1 MLLMVVVSLLV
12 LELVFFK
19 IRYEAGWCLRSSPL
33 NRRISSW
40 ISSLMSLGRKGSKIR
55 FFTGIKKE
63 EKSGITSER
72 TTSRR
77 SSKRSSTIC
86 ATDTDSI
93 ILTFGKV
100 SLPCKPKV
108 KKASDFTGELLC
120 FRRNN
125 HLASDQY
132 KPYKAKWSLEESVR
146 LDFWEENIIFTF
158 VLGGASFILL
168 QYDACK
174 AKILSAIPYLSSV
187 TFGGWDNEAA
197 AQTV

>member
-1 MLLMVVVSLLV
+1 MLLMVVVGLLV
-12 LELVFFK
+12 LELVFLK
-19 IRYEAGWCLRSSPL
+19 IRYEAGLCLRSSPL

-40 ISSLMSLGRKGSKIR
+40 VSSLMCLGWKGSMVR

-93 ILTFGKV
+93 ILSFGET
-100 SLPCKPKV
+100 SSPSIR
-108 KKASDFTGELLC
+108 KKREASDFIGELLC

-132 KPYKAKWSLEESVR
+132 KPYKAKWFLEESVR
-146 LDFWEENIIFTF
+146 LDFWEENIIFTL

>member
-1 MLLMVVVSLLV
+1 MVVVSLLV
-12 LELVFFK
+12 LELVFLK

-33 NRRISSW
+33 NRRILSW
-40 ISSLMSLGRKGSKIR
+40 ISSLMFLGWKRSRVR
-55 FFTGIKKE
+55 FFTFIKKK

-72 TTSRR
+72 TIFRL
-77 SSKRSSTIC
+77 SSKPLSTIC
-86 ATDTDSI
+86 AADMGSI
-93 ILTFGKV
+93 ILALGET
-100 SLPCKPKV
+100 SLPFMPKRME
-108 KKASDFTGELLC
+108 ASDSIERMSFLLRTNS
-120 FRRNN
+120 FADADSSIEKTPIGDRM
-125 HLASDQY
+125 HV
-132 KPYKAKWSLEESVR
+132 VR

-187 TFGGWDNEAA
+187 TFGGWNNEVA